1 MIDYFWRKR
10 LVPTILGIWGQIE
23 ILLWENEVDYF
34 RVRLRGCPLLTLGN
48 PPKILRDDQGKISP
62 LVNLPRILTRRV
74 CSRMIQEDEEP
85 PLEKQH
91 QSKNAFINITIR

>member
-1 MIDYFWRKR
+1 MI
-10 LVPTILGIWGQIE
+10 
-23 ILLWENEVDYF
+23 
-34 RVRLRGCPLLTLGN
+34 
-48 PPKILRDDQGKISP
+48 QGKIPP

-74 CSRMIQEDEEP
+74 CSKMIQEDEEP